1 MGYFVI
7 TEERGPAW
15 DGSRQRREQDD
26 WDAHA
31 GFMDGLVDERFVV
44 LGGPVGDG
52 MRVMLVIEAASE
64 DEVVARLAE
73 DPWMKADILR
83 VAQIVSWEILLD
95 GRG

>member
-1 MGYFVI
+1 MRYFVV
-7 TEERGPAW
+7 TEECGPAW
-15 DGSRQRREQDD
+15 DGSRKRREQDD

-73 DPWMKADILR
+73 DPWMKTDILR
-83 VAQIVSWEILLD
+83 VAQIESWEILLD